1 VTTALIQNRMALD
14 PIATFDD
21 VVRWTGPFGGAQRA
35 AAQDALESG
44 KVLFFPRLAF
54 TIGNSEATLL
64 TDQLSNGRAKNISR
78 DPDGSIQGEAA
89 SAEASVRLNMM
100 MGRFAEHARALVLT
114 LFPGYATRIE
124 QARTSYRPVEITGRH
139 YSPRNDDKRLHVD
152 AFPSRPQRGRRILRV
167 FTNIHPM
174 GGKRVWHVG
183 EPYEDVARKYAPA
196 ARKPLPLEPWL
207 FEVLGVTRG
216 RRSAYDY
223 LMLGLHDGAK
233 LDAAYQK
240 DGPQVEFAFPS
251 GTTWMC
257 FTDQAMHAALSGQF
271 ALEQT
276 FHLPMEALA
285 HPERSPLKVLER
297 MMGRALV

>member
-1 VTTALIQNRMALD
+1 MALD
-14 PIATFDD
+14 PIATFDI
-21 VVRWTGPFGGAQRA
+21 VRWTGPFDDATRA
-35 AAQDALESG
+35 GAQDALESG
-44 KVLFFPRLAF
+44 KVLYFPRLPF
-54 TIGNSEATLL
+54 TVGNSEAALL

-78 DPDGSIQGEAA
+78 DPDGKVQGDRA
-89 SAEASVRLNMM
+89 SAEESVRLNMM

-114 LFPGYATRIE
+114 LFPGYAARIE
-124 QARTSYRPVEITGRH
+124 QARTSYRPVEIAGRH

-167 FTNIHPM
+167 FSNIHPM

-183 EPYEDVARKYAPA
+183 EPFEDVAKKYVPR

-207 FEVLGVTRG
+207 FETLGVTRG
-216 RRSAYDY
+216 RRSEYDY

-233 LDAAYQK
+233 LDATYQK
-240 DGPQVEFAFPS
+240 DSPQIEFAFPA

-276 FHLPMEALA
+276 FHLPVEALA
-285 HPERSPLKVLER
+285 HPERSPLKFLER
-297 MMGRALV
+297 MTGRALF

>member
-1 VTTALIQNRMALD
+1 MTLD
-14 PIATFDD
+14 PIATFEDIA
-21 VVRWTGPFGGAQRA
+21 RWTGPFRDAQRA

-44 KVLFFPRLAF
+44 KVLFFPRLSF
-54 TIGNSEATLL
+54 VIGNSEATLL

-78 DPDGSIQGEAA
+78 DPDGRVQGERG
-89 SAEASVRLNMM
+89 SAEESVRLNMM
-100 MGRFAEHARALVLT
+100 LGRFAEHARALVMH
-114 LFPGYATRIE
+114 LFPGYAARVE
-124 QARTSYRPVEITGRH
+124 QARTSYRPVEIAGRR
-139 YSPRNDDKRLHVD
+139 YSPRDDDKRLHLD

-167 FTNIHPM
+167 FSNIHPM

-183 EPYEDVARKYAPA
+183 EPFEDVARRYASK

-207 FEVLGVTRG
+207 FETLGITRG
-216 RRSAYDY
+216 RRSEYDY

-233 LDAAYQK
+233 LDTAYQK
-240 DGPQVEFAFPS
+240 DSPQVEFAFPA

-276 FHLPMEALA
+276 FHLPVEALA

-297 MMGRALV
+297 MMGRTLV

>member
-1 VTTALIQNRMALD
+1 MTLE
-14 PIATFDD
+14 PISTFDFA
-21 VVRWTGPFGGAQRA
+21 RWTGPFDAPQRA

-44 KVLFFPRLAF
+44 KVLYFPRLAF
-54 TIGNSEATLL
+54 QVGNSENVLL
-64 TDQLSNGRAKNISR
+64 TDALSNGRAKNISR
-78 DPDGSIQGEAA
+78 DPDGRIQGDAA
-89 SAEASVRLNMM
+89 SAEESVRLNAM
-100 MGRFAEHARALVLT
+100 MGRFAQHARSLVLA
-114 LFPGYATRIE
+114 LFPGYAATID
-124 QARTSYRPVEITGRH
+124 QARTSYRPVEIAGRA

-167 FTNIHPM
+167 FSNIHPM

-183 EPYEDVARKYAPA
+183 EPFEDVARRYAPK

-207 FEVLGVTRG
+207 FEALGVTRG
-216 RRSAYDY
+216 RRSDYDY

-233 LDAAYQK
+233 LDAAYQN
-240 DGPQVEFAFPS
+240 DAPQVEFAFPA
-251 GTTWMC
+251 GTSWMC
-257 FTDQAMHAALSGQF
+257 FTDQAMHAARSGQF

-276 FHLPMEALA
+276 FHLPVEALA

>member
-1 VTTALIQNRMALD
+1 MALD

-21 VVRWTGPFGGAQRA
+21 LARWTGPFSEAQRS
-35 AAQDALESG
+35 AAQDALEDG
-44 KVLFFPRLAF
+44 KVLYFPRLSF
-54 TIGNSEATLL
+54 IVGNSEAALL

-78 DPDGSIQGEAA
+78 DPDGHMQGDRGT
-89 SAEASVRLNMM
+89 AEESVRLNMM
-100 MGRFAEHARALVLT
+100 MGRFAEHARALVLS

-124 QARTSYRPVEITGRH
+124 QARTSYRPVEIAGRS
-139 YSPRNDDKRLHVD
+139 YSPRTDDKRLHVD

-174 GGKRVWHVG
+174 GGPRVWHVG
-183 EPYEDVARKYAPA
+183 EPFVEVAKKYASR

-207 FEVLGVTRG
+207 FEVLGITHG
-216 RRSAYDY
+216 RRSEYDY
-223 LMLGLHDGAK
+223 LMLGLHDSAK
-233 LDAAYQK
+233 LDTGYQK
-240 DGPQVEFAFPS
+240 DSPQVEFAFPA

-285 HPERSPLKVLER
+285 HPERSPLRVLER